1 MRQPQTPR
9 AFTAEIG
16 PFADQDISHRS
27 PFMQITTILADDHA
41 IIRNGLAPLLSA
53 DHGVELLGEA
63 ANGREAWE
71 LIETL
76 RPDVAILDISMPEP
90 TGIDIARKI
99 AHAGLKTR
107 VVLLTMYADP
117 GAVLDA
123 QEAGA
128 AGYVLKDNTF
138 EELLIAIRTVAAGG
152 TFVTPS
158 LQTKLLELQRGGR
171 GSALLS
177 AREREVVKLIAIGYS
192 SKEIGRIMGISP
204 RTVDTYR
211 NRLMQKLGL
220 NSLAE
225 VIRYAVRTGMI
236 S

>member
-1 MRQPQTPR
+1 MRQ
-9 AFTAEIG
+9 
-16 PFADQDISHRS
+16 FAGQHSKDRL
-27 PFMQITTILADDHA
+27 PFMQITAILADDHA
-41 IIRNGLAPLLSA
+41 IIRNGLAPLLNA
-53 DHGVELLGEA
+53 EHGVELLGEA

-76 RPDVAILDISMPEP
+76 GPDVAILDVSMPEP

-99 AHAGLKTR
+99 VRAGLKTR
-107 VVLLTMYADP
+107 VVLLTMHADP
-117 GAVLDA
+117 GAVLEA

-128 AGYVLKDNTF
+128 AGFVLKDNTF

-158 LQTKLLELQRGGR
+158 IQIKLQELQRGGR

-177 AREREVVKLIAIGYS
+177 AREREVIKLIALGHS

-225 VIRYAVRTGMI
+225 VIRYAVRTGMV